1 MGQTNIVYNFILKT
15 LNFMLKSNSFTI
27 SVFLIL
33 AILFS
38 EPFANSADSLLAEY
52 SKNLTLHKHF
62 TADFTQYRY
71 IAMFKKPLI
80 STGTISFSYPD
91 KILFHYKT
99 PVEAVILLNNNR
111 MKRYRIEKG
120 EYIEQSSME
129 MVSKPIV
136 REILHFFKGD
146 FIKSRSFNVEINKDK
161 PGAFILIPTDSAA
174 KHFFS
179 SIEFSFSENLQ
190 YLEEIKLTEQSDDYI
205 LVKHE
210 QPSFKTVPDSIFNIQ
225 IK

>member
-1 MGQTNIVYNFILKT
+1 MITSKNNLLTKKTFVYFIYFIIT
-15 LNFMLKSNSFTI
+15 LF
-27 SVFLIL
+27 V
-33 AILFS
+33 
-38 EPFANSADSLLAEY
+38 EQPFPNSADSLLAEY

-120 EYIEQSSME
+120 EYIEQPSMD
-129 MVSKPIV
+129 MVSKPII
-136 REILHFFKGD
+136 RNIMHFFKGD
-146 FIKSRSFNVEINKDK
+146 FVKSGSFNVEINKDK
-161 PGAFILIPTDSAA
+161 SRAFILIPSDSKS